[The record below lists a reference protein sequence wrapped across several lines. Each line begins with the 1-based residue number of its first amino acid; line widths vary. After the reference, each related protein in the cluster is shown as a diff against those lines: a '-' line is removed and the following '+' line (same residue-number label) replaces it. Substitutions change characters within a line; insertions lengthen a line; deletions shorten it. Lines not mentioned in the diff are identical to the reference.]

1 MRRITTGLLLMG
13 ALILVAPSLAQV
25 EKTNERT
32 DEKTHEQQADKVPAQ
47 PEKSQEPQVLF
58 SSTFWKKGSNTI
70 DGAYKVVVRPDGT
83 RVLILG
89 KNFRTKEGPDLKLV
103 LSQRTFDKVTR
114 KNVLDG
120 GLVLGPLK
128 SNEGSQEFAIPER
141 VKLDRFKSIA
151 IHCEKYTKLW
161 GAAPLLKGEVVAA
174 GSKWTK
180 KTKSTKGRY
189 EIVRREGYLY
199 IRFSPDFK
207 TPKPPE
213 PLRILLSPS
222 NTKAASNKN
231 AENGAVFVA
240 LLRKTKGSQEYRL
253 PDGIDLSDFHSVH
266 LNCKKYT
273 KLWSTAPLS

>member
-1 MRRITTGLLLMG
+1 MRRITTGMVMMG
-13 ALILVAPSLAQV
+13 ALIVATPCFAQG
-25 EKTNERT
+25 EKTNERA
-32 DEKTHEQQADKVPAQ
+32 DEKTSEQQADKNKAQ
-47 PEKSQEPQVLF
+47 PEKSQEPQVLY
-58 SSTFWKKGSNTI
+58 SSTFWKKGSSTI
-70 DGAYKVVVRPDGT
+70 DGTYKVVERPDGA

-120 GLVLGPLK
+120 GLVLGSLK
-128 SNEGSQEFAIPER
+128 SNKGLQEFAIPENI
-141 VKLDRFKSIA
+141 KLDQYKSIA

-161 GAAPLLKGEVVAA
+161 GAAPLLKGEVMASGA
-174 GSKWTK
+174 KWTK

-189 EIVRREGYLY
+189 EIVRRAGYLY

-213 PLRILLSPS
+213 PLRILLSPLD
-222 NTKAASNKN
+222 TKAASNKN

-253 PDGIDLSDFHSVH
+253 PDGIDLSDFRSVH